1 MRSGPERIDIDEA
14 VEWVAEESERRGKP
28 IPIDIVIRAL
38 CLYLEFQLLVS
49 NIAWDADSSD
59 D

>member
-14 VEWVAEESERRGKP
+14 VEWVAEESERRGNR

-38 CLYLEFQLLVS
+38 CLYLEFQLLVG
-49 NIAWDADSSD
+49 NMAFDAD
-59 D
+59 